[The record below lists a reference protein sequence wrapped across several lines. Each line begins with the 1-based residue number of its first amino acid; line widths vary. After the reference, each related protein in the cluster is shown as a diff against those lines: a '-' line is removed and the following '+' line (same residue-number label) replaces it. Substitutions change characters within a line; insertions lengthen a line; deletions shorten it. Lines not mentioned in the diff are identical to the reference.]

1 MTRSIPMHD
10 KFSSK
15 TPLVAGT
22 LAYLLAFAA
31 PAFAQS
37 ENTVLLQSNDGSV
50 SITGAL
56 VETDAE
62 FFTINGQLGVMKV
75 PRTGV
80 ECIGQAC
87 PSLEVAAPVVVENRA
102 VSLHSKDDETRING
116 DLINV
121 EGDFYILRN
130 ALGEFRIA
138 VDNVTCVG
146 NACPVAEVFDTD
158 LAFYGA
164 SPKVN
169 NLLVDLLRD
178 YSTQMGQSLEF
189 KVKEDATQSVQIFS
203 GDDNE
208 LVADIN
214 LLVADP
220 ASALSA
226 LSERTADVLIYDEE
240 TIDRNIDAVAGLG
253 TLLQNPLA
261 FDGQVIVGHAQN
273 PVRDLS
279 LAEIDQIWKGDITSW
294 RDLGAGNFPINIH
307 MVEDA
312 AGSAGWLYGLQAAN
326 TLGATIHKT
335 ESQVIEAVKADR
347 NAVGLVHHAAA
358 NKEHSK
364 MLAVRKS
371 CGLTAEPTQF
381 GLGSEHYPFT
391 QPLKTYGRGDS
402 IHPFAQ
408 SFLEWTL
415 TDAATPSVS
424 RWGYTSAG
432 LQRTKI
438 QDMGVA
444 VVHTAAFEPDFDG
457 GEFSTMMKELRTADR
472 LSITFT
478 FLTGSTVLDEVSL
491 DAAKD
496 LARRLKSAEFDGQE
510 VLLVGFADNTGPAA
524 PNSALSLRRAKT
536 VRDALALEFDAATL
550 GQLNLIDM
558 GFGEQMPV
566 DCNSTDSGRANN
578 RRVEVWV
585 RVKS

>member
-1 MTRSIPMHD
+1 
-10 KFSSK
+10 
-15 TPLVAGT
+15 VAGVV
-22 LAYLLAFAA
+22 AGLLTFAA

-37 ENTVLLQSNDGSV
+37 ENTVLLQSDDGSV
-50 SITGAL
+50 SISGIL
-56 VETDAE
+56 VNADVE
-62 FFTINGQLGVMKV
+62 FFTINGQLGVMQV
-75 PRTGV
+75 PRNGV

-87 PSLEVAAPVVVENRA
+87 PSLEVAAPTVLENRA
-102 VSLHSKDDETRING
+102 VSLNSKDDETRISG
-116 DLINV
+116 DLVNV
-121 EGDFYILRN
+121 EGDFYVLRN

-138 VDNVTCVG
+138 IDNVTCVG
-146 NACPVAEVFDTD
+146 QACPVTEVFDTE

-164 SPKVN
+164 TSKVN

-178 YSTQMGQSLEF
+178 YTTQMGQSLEF
-189 KVKEDATQSVQIFS
+189 KVKDDATQSVQIFS
-203 GDDNE
+203 GEDKE

-214 LLVADP
+214 LVVQDP
-220 ASALSA
+220 VNALTALSD
-226 LSERTADVLIYDEE
+226 RTADVLVYDEE
-240 TIDRNIDAVAGLG
+240 SIDSNLDAVSGLG
-253 TLLQNPLA
+253 ALLENPLA
-261 FDGQVIVGHAQN
+261 YDGQVIVAHSDN
-273 PVRDLS
+273 PIRDLS
-279 LAEIDQIWKGDITSW
+279 LAEIDQIWKGDISSW
-294 RDLGAGNFPINIH
+294 RTLGAGNFPISIH

-312 AGSAGWLYGLQAAN
+312 VGSSGWLYGLQAS
-326 TLGATIHKT
+326 TTQGAIIHKT
-335 ESQVIEAVKADR
+335 EGQVIEAVKADR
-347 NAVGLVHHAAA
+347 NAIGLVHQASAS
-358 NKEHSK
+358 KEHSK
-364 MLAVRKS
+364 MLAVRKA
-371 CGLTAEPTQF
+371 CGLTAEPTPF

-457 GEFSTMMKELRTADR
+457 REFSTMMRELRTADR

-478 FLTGSTVLDEVSL
+478 FLTGSTVLDGTSIE
-491 DAAKD
+491 AAKD
-496 LARRLKSAEFDGQE
+496 LANRLKSDEFDGQE

-524 PNSALSLRRAKT
+524 PNSALSLRRAQT
-536 VRDALALEFDAATL
+536 VREALAQEFDAATL
-550 GQLNLIDM
+550 DQFNLIDM
-558 GFGEQMPV
+558 GFGEQMPI

-585 RVKS
+585 RAQG